1 MDIPDELRQE
11 IAPLAQT
18 WASGNPGKAALLNVN
33 SSQANEEDHSV
44 APSAA
49 QPRRACDPSRPV
61 PAPGRPTGS
70 ERLWW
75 VMREVQSTLSLGQR
89 LGRAARATGWLSL
102 THDIL
107 PAVASAVVTI
117 VVTWAIAPVR
127 PRFSWKATS
136 LPLIAGAIALI
147 AAYLIVNLG
156 EFIVNCRRAGGF
168 WRIERDQTRQ
178 DALMVRGRDVVIKDW
193 VRNEFGKPELGV
205 KFAAVFGSITESY
218 PTRDIDVV
226 VQLKNAS
233 DKVIRKRGMN
243 LQSLNKA
250 FEAEFSL
257 PLHLQLFLEAEIAD
271 LNEFARRAGAVQ
283 ILIGGDYWAE
293 ISDQPNS
300 ISSANE

>member
-1 MDIPDELRQE
+1 
-11 IAPLAQT
+11 
-18 WASGNPGKAALLNVN
+18 
-33 SSQANEEDHSV
+33 
-44 APSAA
+44 
-49 QPRRACDPSRPV
+49 
-61 PAPGRPTGS
+61 
-70 ERLWW
+70 
-75 VMREVQSTLSLGQR
+75 
-89 LGRAARATGWLSL
+89 
-102 THDIL
+102 
-107 PAVASAVVTI
+107 
-117 VVTWAIAPVR
+117 
-127 PRFSWKATS
+127 
-136 LPLIAGAIALI
+136 
-147 AAYLIVNLG
+147 
-156 EFIVNCRRAGGF
+156 
-168 WRIERDQTRQ
+168 
-178 DALMVRGRDVVIKDW
+178 MVRGRDVVIKDW